1 MRYGRSDMGLEVA
14 AETVLVVDDNGANR
28 ALAHETLDDEG
39 LRVVL
44 AASGEEAITAFEREQ
59 PDCILLD
66 IRMAGMDGITV
77 CEQIRRLPNGAAVAI
92 VFVTAQRDVET
103 FDRAVLAGGDDFL
116 TKPFRP
122 QELIVRVR
130 TALRLRKIAAEHG
143 ELSMQLKQQRDEL
156 QRLQLHKEQL
166 SAFLVHDLK
175 NPVNAIELQAQRV
188 LRNPGADER
197 SRDAAMKIHDESRA
211 LLRMI
216 TNLLDIGRADEGQL
230 APVRRPIDPS
240 MLVASA
246 IEELQASAAA
256 AGVRLVAVVHAS
268 LIDADLDLMHR
279 VLANLLENAIR
290 HAPEGSDVRVLVER
304 GDRCVIFQVSD
315 IGAGVPEALRARVF
329 ERFVSGREAGRT
341 TNRGLG
347 LAFCK
352 LAVEAQGGRIWVED
366 GQPGARFVIKIP
378 DVD

>member
-1 MRYGRSDMGLEVA
+1 MVLEVA

-28 ALAHETLDDEG
+28 ALAQGTLDDEG
-39 LRVVL
+39 IRVVL
-44 AASGEEAITAFEREQ
+44 ATNGEEAIAAFEREL

-66 IRMAGMDGITV
+66 IRMAGMDGIAV
-77 CEQIRRLPNGAAVAI
+77 CERIRKLPNGAEVAI

-122 QELIVRVR
+122 QELVVRVR

-143 ELSMQLKQQRDEL
+143 ELTMQLKQQRDEL

-175 NPVNAIELQAQRV
+175 NPVNSIELQAQRI
-188 LRNPGADER
+188 LRNPTVDER
-197 SRDAAMKIHDESRA
+197 SRDAALKIHDESRA

-230 APVRRPIDPS
+230 APVRRAIDPS
-240 MLVASA
+240 MLVAA
-246 IEELQASAAA
+246 VIEELQASAAA
-256 AGVRLVAVVHAS
+256 AGVRLVAVVNAS
-268 LIDADLDLMHR
+268 SIEVDLDLMHR
-279 VLANLLENAIR
+279 VLANLIENAIR
-290 HAPEGSDVRVLVER
+290 HAPEASDVRVTVER
-304 GDRCVIFQVSD
+304 GPDAVMLEVVD
-315 IGAGVPEALRARVF
+315 AGAGVPEELKPRVF
-329 ERFVSGREAGRT
+329 DRFVSGSDAGGT

-352 LAVEAQGGRIWVED
+352 LAVEAQGGLIWIED
-366 GQPGARFVIKIP
+366 AHPGARFCIKIP